1 MSEPDFTVR
10 HDLSREEAAARLLA
24 GIPKLEQK
32 IPGGAKV
39 EADQQGEDRMLL
51 TIHAMGQVIRIDSRL
66 EEAAVTGDV
75 TVPLMMKMMKG
86 QIVSVVE
93 DAVSRMLAKPVVPAG

>member
-1 MSEPDFTVR
+1 MAEPDFTVS

-24 GIPKLEQK
+24 GIPKLEEK

-39 EADQQGEDRMLL
+39 SAEQEGEHRMNL
-51 TIHAMGQVIRIDSRL
+51 TIVAMGQTIRIASRL

-75 TVPLMMKMMKG
+75 KVPMMMAMMKG
-86 QIVSVVE
+86 QIVGVVE
-93 DAVSRMLAKPVVPAG
+93 DAVARMLAKPVASQG